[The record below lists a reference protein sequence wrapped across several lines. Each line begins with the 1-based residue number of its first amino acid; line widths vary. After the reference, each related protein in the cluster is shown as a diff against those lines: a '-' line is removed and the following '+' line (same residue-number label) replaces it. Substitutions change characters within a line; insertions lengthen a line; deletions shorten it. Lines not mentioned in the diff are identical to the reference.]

1 MDSKYNLGLLMKFD
15 IFKRFFS
22 LLRKKKKLPLT
33 KEEVDAIHQQIFI
46 HNQSF
51 PAMPLSDL
59 TLWVKP
65 FRRPKYM
72 YLKKLLRFSD
82 SLEQANVIA
91 SWGLGRKTLD
101 LFDIA
106 KKTKKPLLLL
116 EDGFIRSLYTW
127 PADADPELRAGISF
141 CFDKKGMYY
150 DGMIATDLED
160 LLNSE
165 IITEAQ
171 CQQARKYIDLIV
183 KNKISKYNSQPLS
196 SERLKKENQKRI
208 LVVDQ
213 SYGDMSLICG
223 GVTDSVFE
231 RMISDAVKENPN
243 AEILFKIHPDT
254 LARNTESGF
263 QKLIP
268 EQVRII
274 DWPINPITML
284 EAVDEVYV
292 ATSQL
297 GFEALMCGKKVHVYG
312 LPFYAG
318 WGLTNDKV
326 PCPRRKRKL
335 SIEELFY
342 IVYLKYVH
350 YFDPVQNKE
359 GSIEDAIEYILQCR
373 KKLLGQ

>member
-1 MDSKYNLGLLMKFD
+1 MEHNF
-15 IFKRFFS
+15 FKRFLNLF
-22 LLRKKKKLPLT
+22 RKKKRLPLT
-33 KEEVDAIHQQIFI
+33 KTEIEAFHQQILL

-51 PAMPLSDL
+51 PHMPLSEL
-59 TLWVKP
+59 VLWAKP
-65 FRRPKYM
+65 FRRSKYT
-72 YLKKLLRFSD
+72 YLKRWLKFSD

-101 LFDIA
+101 LLDIA
-106 KKTKKPLLLL
+106 KKSNKPLLLL
-116 EDGFIRSLYTW
+116 EDGFVRSLYTW
-127 PADADPELRAGISF
+127 AADVDPELKAGISF
-141 CFDKKGMYY
+141 CIDKKGMYF
-150 DGMIATDLED
+150 DGLVATDLEE

-165 IITEAQ
+165 IVTVSQRLE
-171 CQQARKYIDLIV
+171 ARKYIDLIV
-183 KNKISKYNSQPLS
+183 KNKISKYNNQPLF
-196 SERLKKENQKRI
+196 SERLKKGTQKRV

-223 GVTDSVFE
+223 GVNDSVFE
-231 RMISDAVKENPN
+231 QMVSEAVKDNPN

-268 EQVRII
+268 EQVKII

-284 EAVDEVYV
+284 QSVDEVYV

-297 GFEALMCGKKVHVYG
+297 GFEALMCNKIVHVYG

-318 WGLTNDKV
+318 WGLTDDKV

-350 YFDPVQNKE
+350 YFDPIQNKE
-359 GSIEDAIEYILQCR
+359 GSIEDTIKYILQYR
-373 KKLLGQ
+373 QKLLGQ